1 MEINNPRGIL
11 LMALGFALFA
21 VADTIAK
28 ILLEF
33 YPPVQVVF
41 IRMLGLFLG
50 VNLIMVYNL
59 QWVGKTQNFSKQLF
73 RGLAQ
78 DLEVVV

>member
-28 ILLEF
+28 VLLEY

-41 IRMLGLFLG
+41 IRMLGSVSYTHLRAHE
-50 VNLIMVYNL
+50 
-59 QWVGKTQNFSKQLF
+59 T
-73 RGLAQ
+73 
-78 DLEVVV
+78 

>member
-28 ILLEF
+28 VLLEY

-41 IRMLGLFLG
+41 IRMLGLFWG
-50 VNLIMVYNL
+50 VNFIMLYNL
-59 QWVGKTQNFSKQLF
+59 KWVGKTHNFSKQL
-73 RGLAQ
+73 Q
-78 DLEVVV
+78 K

>member
-28 ILLEF
+28 VLLEY

-41 IRMLGLFLG
+41 IRMLGLFCLS
-50 VNLIMVYNL
+50 LIHI
-59 QWVGKTQNFSKQLF
+59 
-73 RGLAQ
+73 
-78 DLEVVV
+78 

>member
-28 ILLEF
+28 KI
-33 YPPVQVVF
+33 Y
-41 IRMLGLFLG
+41 
-50 VNLIMVYNL
+50 
-59 QWVGKTQNFSKQLF
+59 
-73 RGLAQ
+73 
-78 DLEVVV
+78 